1 MASAEGLWLGNF
13 VMIWMY
19 LRYKMYII
27 CRIIPLLRAFCL
39 FFFSFFCFFFC
50 FFRDLGVFLQ
60 AQYAFR
66 YDTSSCRAG
75 LTDSL
80 PPWHGDH
87 RATQEQN
94 NYTSLAASLGPIL
107 STIPFRPV
115 LRCASNKHWSLKG
128 GGRGKARSDVGEEVV
143 LSEPEPLS
151 FGLLD

>member
-1 MASAEGLWLGNF
+1 MAGYF

-19 LRYKMYII
+19 LRHKMYIM

-39 FFFSFFCFFFC
+39 FFFFLFPFSFCFFIC
-50 FFRDLGVFLQ
+50 FPRLGTFVW

-75 LTDSL
+75 LTDSF

-94 NYTSLAASLGPIL
+94 NYTSLAASLD
-107 STIPFRPV
+107 PV
-115 LRCASNKHWSLKG
+115 S
-128 GGRGKARSDVGEEVV
+128 
-143 LSEPEPLS
+143 
-151 FGLLD
+151 